1 MRIQHYDIRALVA
14 ALLLGLG
21 CLQLFNLVVDL
32 DTAGYRVRQQQAT
45 SQALSQFR
53 FGLERNINTAFMAT
67 SWMDIYWPGQS
78 FAAPQGL
85 TAWANT
91 VLKALPYMRSIG
103 VAEGYVLSHLFPAEG
118 NQSAVGFDYRSS
130 PDQWPEVQA
139 LIESGEP
146 KVAGPLE
153 LVQGGNGIIY
163 RKLLLDEQ
171 GQFAGVASMVLDSA
185 ALFAQSGLERA
196 RSEIQ
201 LAIRGRDGKGA
212 AGEVFLGDPELFNNA
227 YTLTQ
232 AVVFPGGE
240 WQLAAA
246 PLGGWSQ
253 VSPNTSR
260 LQLVGGLVSTLLVI
274 STFFAVR
281 NSGRKQERSREYRQQ
296 LRAEVEQRTRD
307 LERARERA
315 EAAND
320 AKSRF
325 LAAVTH
331 ELRTPLT
338 AIIGLNQLAREPE
351 LPEGTR
357 KNYLDR
363 IAVSAQLLLG
373 LINDILSYAKIESGQ
388 DSVRSRSFALA
399 DLADKL
405 RSIFD
410 VSCAQKGLTLAM
422 DIDPALPDWVC
433 GDEERLLQVLA
444 NLVGNAIKFTDQGG
458 VRVAISRLPADGI
471 EFSVSDT
478 GLGIDPAQHDR
489 LFQPFVQVHGELGRY
504 FGGSGL
510 GLSIAQRQVQ
520 RMGGLI
526 ALESAPGQGSRF
538 YFQLTLSA
546 APSPAAPAPASA
558 VAGPR
563 FASLRLL
570 VAEDNPVL
578 QLLLERAGI
587 SYRVVDNGR
596 QALDALEQ
604 DRFDGL
610 LLDIQMPVLDGLQA
624 SLKIRSGPHRA
635 LPIIALSAN
644 AMEEDRARALAA
656 GINDF
661 VAKPIDTDEFYA
673 VLAKN
678 FAEQRC

>member
-1 MRIQHYDIRALVA
+1 
-14 ALLLGLG
+14 
-21 CLQLFNLVVDL
+21 VDL
-32 DTAGYRVRQQQAT
+32 DSAGYRVRQQQAT

-78 FAAPQGL
+78 FSAPQGL

-103 VAEGYVLSHLFPAEG
+103 VAEGYVLSHLFPEDG
-118 NQSAVGFDYRSS
+118 NQAAVGFDYRHS
-130 PDQWPEVQA
+130 PEQWPEVQA

-146 KVAGPLE
+146 RVAGPLE
-153 LVQGGNGIIY
+153 LMQGGNGIIY
-163 RKLLLDEQ
+163 RNLLLDEQ
-171 GQFAGVASMVLDSA
+171 GQFAGVASMVLDTA
-185 ALFAQSGLERA
+185 TLFAQSGLEQA
-196 RSEIQ
+196 QSELQ

-212 AGEVFLGDPELFNNA
+212 DGEVFLGDPELFA
-227 YTLTQ
+227 GAHTLTQ
-232 AVVFPGGE
+232 NVVFPGGE

-253 VSPNTSR
+253 TSPNTAR
-260 LQLVGGLVSTLLVI
+260 LKLAGGLVSILLVI

-351 LPEGTR
+351 LPQGTR
-357 KNYLDR
+357 KDYLDR

-388 DSVRSRSFALA
+388 DSLRSRSFSLA
-399 DLADKL
+399 GLAEKL
-405 RSIFD
+405 HSIFD
-410 VSCAQKGLTLAM
+410 VSCAQKGLTLTIG
-422 DIDPALPDWVC
+422 IDAALPAWVC
-433 GDEERLLQVLA
+433 GDDERLLQVLA
-444 NLVGNAIKFTDQGG
+444 NLVGNAIKFTDKGC
-458 VRVAISRLPADGI
+458 VRIAITRLSAARV

-478 GLGIDPAQHDR
+478 GLGIDPAQQDR
-489 LFQPFVQVHGELGRY
+489 LFQPFVQAHGELGRH
-504 FGGSGL
+504 FDGSGL

-526 ALESAPGQGSRF
+526 ALESTPGQGSRF
-538 YFQLTLSA
+538 YFELALPA
-546 APSPAAPAPASA
+546 ASSPAAPTPARI
-558 VAGPR
+558 VARPQ
-563 FASLRLL
+563 FDSLRLL

-578 QLLLERAGI
+578 QLLLGKLLERAGI
-587 SYRVVDNGR
+587 SYRVVDNGQ
-596 QALDALEQ
+596 QALDALAQE
-604 DRFDGL
+604 RFDGL
-610 LLDIQMPVLDGLQA
+610 LMDIQMPVLDGLQT
-624 SLKIRSGPHRA
+624 SLKIRSGPHPD

-644 AMEEDRARALAA
+644 AMEEDRTRALAA

-673 VLAKN
+673 VLERRFGRSDAG
-678 FAEQRC
+678 R